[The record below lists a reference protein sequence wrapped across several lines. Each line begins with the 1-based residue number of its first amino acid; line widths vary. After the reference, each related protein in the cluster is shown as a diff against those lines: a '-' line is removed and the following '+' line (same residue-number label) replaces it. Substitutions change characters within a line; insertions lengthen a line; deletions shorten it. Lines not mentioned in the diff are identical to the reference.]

1 MGKKFLGLI
10 LLYLISSCTPNTE
23 YKNLIS
29 DPETYNAVVKNLSDV
44 VVYDIF
50 SPPVAS
56 RVYLYPNIAA
66 YQILQKEMPEKYFE
80 LEGQINGL
88 EVIPDP
94 DYDEENINYKLAA
107 IHAFIEVGKELIF
120 SEERVVNF
128 QEKLYEKFKKN
139 GLPRKEYN
147 ASIS

>member
-1 MGKKFLGLI
+1 MGLKKISALI
-10 LLYLISSCTPNTE
+10 AICFICSCSSNTE

-66 YQILQKEMPEKYFE
+66 YQILQKEMPEKYFP
-80 LEGQINGL
+80 LEGQISGL
-88 EVIPDP
+88 EAIPSP
-94 DYDEENINYKLAA
+94 GDYEENINYKLAA

-120 SEERVVNF
+120 SEDRVLDF
-128 QEKLYEKFKKN
+128 QEKLYEKFKNN
-139 GLPRKEYN
+139 GLPRKEFN
-147 ASIS
+147 A

>member
-1 MGKKFLGLI
+1 
-10 LLYLISSCTPNTE
+10 
-23 YKNLIS
+23 
-29 DPETYNAVVKNLSDV
+29 
-44 VVYDIF
+44 
-50 SPPVAS
+50 
-56 RVYLYPNIAA
+56 
-66 YQILQKEMPEKYFE
+66 MPEKYFP

-128 QEKLYEKFKKN
+128 QEKLYEKFKKK

-147 ASIS
+147 ASIRYGDLVSEHIMGWASKDMYNQTRTCILYTSDAADE